1 MRELIIIRN
10 PDPDSRLP
18 YLIRLP
24 LSDGL
29 FLRAGGTWPRE
40 KAIFCFPVGQWS
52 ARA

>member
-1 MRELIIIRN
+1 MRELVIVRN

-24 LSDGL
+24 LGSEGL

-40 KAIFCFPVGQWS
+40 KAIYCYPSGPEE
-52 ARA
+52 